1 MKSCSISI
9 LSTAVILLQLQYRKR
24 CFLAI
29 TYEYAQSSLQTLDT
43 LSKNIKENQT
53 CSAMKNIFKALAEAT
68 ATSIT
73 VLCTYEIGGDA
84 P

>member
-1 MKSCSISI
+1 
-9 LSTAVILLQLQYRKR
+9 
-24 CFLAI
+24 
-29 TYEYAQSSLQTLDT
+29 
-43 LSKNIKENQT
+43 
-53 CSAMKNIFKALAEAT
+53 MKNIFKALAEAT